1 MELTK
6 EDLGK
11 FFYIIEYDIRG
22 YIEIL
27 RCKLIEISFTNK
39 HELEDKDTI
48 ISNLKTDI
56 VLKFENDYYTPNVKD
71 VYKTLEEVS
80 KAVKIIENI
89 HESRK

>member
-6 EDLGK
+6 DDLGK

-27 RCKLIEISFTNK
+27 RCKLVEIIFTNK

-48 ISNLKTDI
+48 ISNLRTDV

-71 VYKTLEEVS
+71 VYRTLEEVV
-80 KAVKIIENI
+80 KAVEIIENTY
-89 HESRK
+89 E

>member
-6 EDLGK
+6 DDLGK

-27 RCKLIEISFTNK
+27 RCKLVKIIFTNK

-48 ISNLKTDI
+48 ISNLITDVI
-56 VLKFENDYYTPNVKD
+56 LKFEDDYYSPNVKD
-71 VYKTLEEVS
+71 VYKTLEEVV
-80 KAVKIIENI
+80 KAVKIIEN
-89 HESRK
+89 ENNKV

>member
-6 EDLGK
+6 DDLGK

-27 RCKLIEISFTNK
+27 RCKLVEISFTNK

-48 ISNLKTDI
+48 ISNLRTDV
-56 VLKFENDYYTPNVKD
+56 VLKFEDDYYTPNVKD
-71 VYKTLEEVS
+71 VYKTLEEVV
-80 KAVKIIENI
+80 KTVKIIENI

>member
-6 EDLGK
+6 NDLGK

-27 RCKLIEISFTNK
+27 RCKLVEISFTNK
-39 HELEDKDTI
+39 HELEDRDTI
-48 ISNLKTDI
+48 ISNLRTDV
-56 VLKFENDYYTPNVKD
+56 VLKFEDDYYTPNVKD
-71 VYKTLEEVS
+71 VYKTLEEVL